1 MWKEFKAFLLKQN
14 MLALAIAVV
23 IGAATNDVVQGLVN
37 DFIMPVIN
45 AVSPSKAWV
54 DLRFPQSGPVQFTYG
69 HFLSVLMKFA
79 IVGFICWCIT
89 IALIRPPKADEKP
102 ATRECPFCRQTIDA
116 RATRCAYCTTQLA
129 ATAPDRVGAVS
140 DSMTPMSSR

>member
-1 MWKEFKAFLLKQN
+1 MWKEFRAFLLKQN

-45 AVSPSKAWV
+45 AVSPTKAWV

-69 HFLSVLMKFA
+69 HFLSVLMKFV
-79 IVGFICWCIT
+79 IVGFVCWRLT
-89 IALIRPPKADEKP
+89 LALIRPPKAEEKP
-102 ATRECPFCRQTIDA
+102 VTRECPYCRQTIDA
-116 RATRCAYCTTQLA
+116 RATRCPHCTSQL
-129 ATAPDRVGAVS
+129 TAMTPDRGGAPS
-140 DSMTPMSSR
+140 ESKAPAAR